1 MFAAV
6 RRYSSVDRSV
16 VDELANQAGAVS
28 AALSTAPGA
37 RGCDVISTHDGVIVI
52 ALGDDETSV
61 IESGRRFAAW
71 IERHV
76 PAFRTTSPEIWAGEV
91 LIHGVGDESEPRG
104 DKA

>member
-6 RRYSSVDRSV
+6 RRYSSVDRLV
-16 VDELANQAGAVS
+16 VDELANQAGALS

-37 RGCDVISTHDGVIVI
+37 RGCDVISTRDGVIVI

-76 PAFRTTSPEIWAGEV
+76 PALRTTSPEIWAGEV
-91 LIHGVGDESEPRG
+91 LIHGVGDESELRG